1 MTKMSEETE
10 DTTAPT
16 SEDTKDTE
24 DTEEEVIKE
33 EAELHFYLYIVLF
46 FFIFYSSW
54 IFPGITFFY
63 YVLQIF
69 LPNVLEVHNFVSLF
83 LEWKPLISLL
93 AMPLILIG
101 CYLIRMFFL
110 ALSTRILWKITEK
123 ISPSK
128 EGVIPRNIRSKT
140 AKYYHIRSFI
150 IRYGKNCITKG
161 AFPWLSNWFYNF
173 IGSSKIG
180 KGSTLEESVVND
192 KFLEIGKNCYIG
204 VNSALATHLVEGIF
218 GNISYFKVKVGDNV
232 TGAAMNLIGPGTEIH
247 DNSYLLPIASAAKHS
262 VVRGDGYYFSHG
274 ALPLRKI
281 FKKRIR
287 KYLQIDPDTLE
298 LAEDVNGSI
307 EDQPPESQN
316 QNEDVEKKD
325 LSLNFVTSS
334 AISRV
339 NIKFLAVYLPI
350 FFLSGFVIATFWHW
364 YLLGD
369 SWIGILVF
377 LPFAIFGSIYLFI
390 LACLLFSK
398 LFLILIN
405 LIHKPKE
412 GIFKAEIGD
421 KDFEFWKARTEI
433 KKIPLWFM
441 RNSPFT
447 WTDVLAFRLFGM
459 DMDFSSH
466 LNDAWCDSEF
476 IKFGRKVLVG
486 QGATIMSSM
495 VVGKYLII
503 KRVIFDDY
511 VLIGG
516 MATIAPGTIVGRE
529 SIVGAISNTVYNQV
543 LEPGFVYFGIPV
555 IKLKPNKYAE
565 TRRDFI
571 IKRDVD
577 AKKKFEVEHQV
588 NIDEDKR
595 ELIKPKKLTKLIKK
609 IKEK

>member
-1 MTKMSEETE
+1 MSEKTE
-10 DTTAPT
+10 DTPPSNT
-16 SEDTKDTE
+16 D

-33 EAELHFYLYIVLF
+33 EVELHFYIYITLF
-46 FFIFYSSW
+46 LFIFYTSW
-54 IFPGITFFY
+54 ILPGIVFFY
-63 YVLQIF
+63 YLLQIF
-69 LPNVLEVHNFVSLF
+69 LPNVLEIHNFVSLF
-83 LEWKPLISLL
+83 LELKPLISLL
-93 AMPLILIG
+93 AMPLVLIG

-110 ALSTRILWKITEK
+110 ALTTRILWKITEK

-128 EGVIPRNIRSKT
+128 EGVIPRNVRSKT

-150 IRYGKNCITKG
+150 IKYGKNSFTKG
-161 AFPWLSNWFYNF
+161 AFGAWLSNWFFNF

-180 KGSTLEESVVND
+180 KGTTLEESVVND

-232 TGAAMNLIGPGTEIH
+232 TGAAMNLIGPGTEIN

-262 VVRGDGYYFSHG
+262 VVKGNGYYFSHG

-281 FKKRIR
+281 FKKRIKR
-287 KYLQIDPDTLE
+287 YLKIDPETLE
-298 LAEDVNGSI
+298 LVEDVNGSI
-307 EDQPPESQN
+307 ENQSLESQN
-316 QNEDVEKKD
+316 QNDDTEKKD

-350 FFLSGFVIATFWHW
+350 LFLSGFVIATFWHW
-364 YLLGD
+364 YLVD
-369 SWIGILVF
+369 ESWVWILVY
-377 LPFAIFGSIYLFI
+377 LPFAIFGSIYIFI

-421 KDFEFWKARTEI
+421 TDFEFWKARTEI
-433 KKIPLWFM
+433 KKIALWFM
-441 RNSPFT
+441 RNSPLP
-447 WTDVLAFRLFGM
+447 WVDALAFRLFGM

-476 IKFGRKVLVG
+476 IKFGRRVLVG
-486 QGATIMSSM
+486 QGASINSSM

-503 KRVIFDDY
+503 KKVILDDY

-516 MATIAPGTIVGRE
+516 MATIAPGTIVGRDTV
-529 SIVGAISNTVYNQV
+529 VGAISNTVYNQV
-543 LEPGFVYFGIPV
+543 LESGWVYFGMPV

-565 TRRDFI
+565 SRRDLI

-577 AKKKFEVEHQV
+577 TSKKFEMEHEV

-595 ELIKPKKLTKLIKK
+595 ELIKPKRLSKLIKK